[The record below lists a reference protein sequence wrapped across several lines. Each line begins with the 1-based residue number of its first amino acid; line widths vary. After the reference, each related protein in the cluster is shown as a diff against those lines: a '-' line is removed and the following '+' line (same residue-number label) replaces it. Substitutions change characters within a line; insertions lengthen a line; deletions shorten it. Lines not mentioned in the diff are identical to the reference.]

1 MLKFYRKNVKF
12 IIWVI
17 ILAFAIWGA
26 GSISMSRQSIS
37 SYAGFVG
44 KEKISQKEFMLM
56 VRYFDILSRAR
67 SAQEQRNEE
76 VKNEKVEVLKP
87 QNTKETQKPE
97 TKKETQPKETKN
109 QETKETAPPK
119 QEPLSYEQV
128 KGLAWQTIVLSREAK
143 HEGIVISDEEV
154 QNEIRQL
161 FSREGAFQA
170 DFYEQW
176 VQNNFRVSAR
186 EFEEIIRKHTASDK
200 LREKVLKDV
209 PEEKR
214 NSRWFEWFIPIIS
227 KSKLNDWEKP
237 SEIPVVK
244 TQVPPAKS
252 EVPTAKTEPPVAKT

>member
-1 MLKFYRKNVKF
+1 MLKFYRKNIKF

-26 GSISMSRQSIS
+26 GSISMSRQSAS
-37 SYAGFVG
+37 SYAGSVG

-56 VRYFDILSRAR
+56 VRYFEVLTRAR
-67 SAQEQRNEE
+67 SAE
-76 VKNEKVEVLKP
+76 VQKNAEAKNEKADPQKP

-143 HEGIVISDEEV
+143 NEGVVVSDEEV
-154 QNEIRQL
+154 ENEIRRL
-161 FSREGAFQA
+161 FSREGVFQA

-176 VQNNFRVSAR
+176 VQNNFRVSPR
-186 EFEEIIRKHTASDK
+186 DFEEIIREHIASDK
-200 LREKVLKDV
+200 VREKVLKDV

-214 NSRWFEWFIPIIS
+214 NAKWFEWFIPIIS

-237 SEIPVVK
+237 SEAPVVK

-252 EVPTAKTEPPVAKT
+252 DVPAAKTEPPVAKT